1 MEVCLNLIIIQLI
14 IVFVADLSGFIEDGI
29 EPFLGRLF
37 KMKHFKLKTKPFK
50 CSLCLTTWIG
60 LIYIL
65 IKGCFTIPM
74 IGYVLLLAFLTPIAN
89 NLLIMVREAL
99 IKITTII

>member
-1 MEVCLNLIIIQLI
+1 MIYINLLILQLI
-14 IVFVADLSGFIEDGI
+14 IVFIIDLSGFIEDGI
-29 EPFLGRLF
+29 EPMLAKFLKQR
-37 KMKHFKLKTKPFK
+37 KVKLKKPFC
-50 CSLCLTTWIG
+50 CSLCMTTWIG

>member
-1 MEVCLNLIIIQLI
+1 MEICLNLLVIQLI
-14 IVFVADLSGFIEDGI
+14 IVFIIDLSGFIEDGI
-29 EPFLGRLF
+29 EPMLGKIFKKSKVRL
-37 KMKHFKLKTKPFK
+37 KKPWS

-74 IGYVLLLAFLTPIAN
+74 IGYVFLLAFLTPIAN

-99 IKITTII
+99 IKITNII